1 MNMHYTKKQ
10 KTEQVKNKLLVA
22 IDVGKWYLHVKYM
35 DYTRAVYNEKT
46 YKFGN
51 SSKGFEDLLD
61 CTKSILVSTGY
72 DEAVFG
78 MEPTGH
84 YWLNPAIKLES
95 MDLTVV
101 TVNQIHTKKIEEVVD
116 GTQQKDDD
124 KDPESIGILIGL
136 GDWTPFYRPEG
147 VYAEIRNAYRLLQK
161 CTEDT
166 TRYTNELHGYL
177 DKHLPGYESCF
188 GKDKGITGGLCLAV
202 LKKAA
207 LPQDILDLGA
217 EGILNIW
224 KESGLRGGRE
234 CKAKKIVDAVNSNKG
249 YAIIDSA
256 VTARFELNC
265 IIRKLELAMEMEDN
279 TEKLV
284 RKIVVQIPGANHL
297 LGIKGISYRTVAGF
311 FAIVGDLKKRF
322 SNAKQLTKLAGL
334 NIIFKSSGSHKGE
347 PHISKRG
354 CPELRTALY
363 RVLTALLKNT
373 PAFKPLK
380 EYYMTRTDN
389 PLNAIKANVAMCNK
403 LLRIFYAMIVHDE
416 EFDEKKMLGDIK
428 RMDKTKVSSAVT
440 EAGKLLNQVDLVLYG
455 MEGKEI
461 TGETREEIRKICRGF
476 KGLIASAERG
486 PVKDTIPDAAGA

>member
-1 MNMHYTKKQ
+1 MSMHYTRKEKA
-10 KTEQVKNKLLVA
+10 EQVKNKLFVA
-22 IDVGKWYLHVKYM
+22 IDVGKWFLHVKYM
-35 DYTRAVYNEKT
+35 DYTRTVYNKKT
-46 YKFGN
+46 CKFSN
-51 SSKGFEDLLD
+51 SSEGFEDLLD
-61 CTKSILVSTGY
+61 CTKTMLASTGY

-101 TVNQIHTKKIEEVVD
+101 TVNQNHTKKIEEVVD

-124 KDPESIGILIGL
+124 KDPEGIGILMAL

-147 VYAEIRNAYRLLQK
+147 VYAEIRKAYRHLQK
-161 CTEDT
+161 STEDT

-188 GKDKGITGGLCLAV
+188 GKDKGITTALCLAI
-202 LKKAA
+202 LKEAA
-207 LPQDILDLGA
+207 LPQDILDLGVS
-217 EGILNIW
+217 GILNIW
-224 KESGLRGGRE
+224 KESGLRGGTECRARE
-234 CKAKKIVDAVNSNKG
+234 IIDVVNLNRG
-249 YAIIDSA
+249 YAIIDGA
-256 VTARFELNC
+256 VTARLELNC
-265 IIRKLELAMEMEDN
+265 IIRKLELAMETEN
-279 TEKLV
+279 ETEKLI

-297 LGIKGISYRTVAGF
+297 LGIMGISWRTVAGF
-311 FAIVGDLKKRF
+311 FAIVGDLKERF
-322 SNAKQLTKLAGL
+322 SNAKQLVKLAGL
-334 NIIFKSSGSHKGE
+334 NIVFKSSGKHKGE
-347 PHISKRG
+347 AHISKRG

-380 EYYMTRTDN
+380 EHFMTRTDN
-389 PLNAIKANVAMCNK
+389 PLNAITANVAMCNK

-416 EFDEKKMLGDIK
+416 DFDEKKMLGDIK

-440 EAGKLLNQVDLVLYG
+440 EAGKLLNQIDLVLNG

-461 TGETREEIRKICRGF
+461 TGETIDEIRMICKAF
-476 KGLIASAERG
+476 KGLVASAERG
-486 PVKDTIPDAAGA
+486 SVKETIPDATGA